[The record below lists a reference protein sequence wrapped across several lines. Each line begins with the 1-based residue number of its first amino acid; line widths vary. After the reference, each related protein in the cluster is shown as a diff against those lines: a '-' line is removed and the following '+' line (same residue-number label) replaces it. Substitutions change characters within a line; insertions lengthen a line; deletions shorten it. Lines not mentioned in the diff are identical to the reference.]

1 MTNKDLSIIIL
12 SNGAKNDKYMGK
24 KLYYTLVILIALIT
38 AAIFYV
44 ASVIN
49 LPEQFAIERSALP
62 PWVFIGI
69 VASVIVVILA
79 GIADRQKDKE

>member
-1 MTNKDLSIIIL
+1 
-12 SNGAKNDKYMGK
+12 MGN

-38 AAIFYV
+38 AGIFYI

-49 LPEQFAIERSALP
+49 LPEVFGMKRSGLQ

-79 GIADRQKDKE
+79 GIADRQKDTK